1 MKALITSALT
11 ARAYRLKNQLI
22 TRDVI
27 MGDYNEI
34 PALMLQPAKIVQL
47 PNPGESSY
55 PHQMLALCLDNEV
68 TEVYPLNPKENDA
81 LKPVVQLF
89 AEYGIE
95 IQFVKNDL

>member
-1 MKALITSALT
+1 M
-11 ARAYRLKNQLI
+11 
-22 TRDVI
+22 

-34 PALMLQPAKIVQL
+34 PAVMLGAAKIVQL

-55 PHQMLALCLDNEV
+55 PHQMLALCLDNGV
-68 TEVYPLNPKENDA
+68 TAVYPLHQKENDA